1 MEKDLKMKASSI
13 DIPNMRT
20 TFMGYVPNVEIMQFM
35 EESNV
40 DVFINLSTSEGVPV
54 SIMEAQSYG
63 IPVIAT
69 NVGGTGEII
78 DKDNG
83 ILLSPC
89 PTLENVVS
97 ALEKVYKSDFNRDII
112 KNHWNKLSNAQ
123 INFKRFVDILSN
135 IQ

>member
-1 MEKDLKMKASSI
+1 
-13 DIPNMRT
+13 MRT

-83 ILLSPC
+83 ILLSHAPH
-89 PTLENVVS
+89 S
-97 ALEKVYKSDFNRDII
+97 KM
-112 KNHWNKLSNAQ
+112 LSLLWKKY
-123 INFKRFVDILSN
+123 INLTSIET
-135 IQ
+135 